1 MTVLVTGAS
10 GFVGLAL
17 TQALV
22 ARGEH
27 VRTLSRTTN
36 RALDALALA
45 GSITPTRGDLI
56 DRDAV
61 MRAAEGARAILHVGA
76 KAGVWGPREEYLAT
90 NVGGT
95 SNVLAAARALGIA
108 RIVYTSTPSV
118 VHAGRDVVGQD
129 ESAPY
134 ATHFSTAYPESKAL
148 AEKAVLAANGTTLS
162 SGDVLATCALRPHL
176 IWGPGDTNLVP
187 RIVERARAGRLAL
200 VNGGSSTIDAT
211 YIDSC
216 VHAHLLAL
224 DRLAPDAACA
234 GKPYFIAQGEPTT
247 VRALVLG
254 IVEAY
259 GIAAHP
265 RSVPL
270 PVAKMAGALL
280 ETGYRLVRSRKE
292 PPLTR
297 FVAEQL
303 GTSHW
308 FDLSAAARDLG
319 YAAPVSTAEG
329 LRRLAAYATVAA

>member
-36 RALDALALA
+36 RTLDAMARDA
-45 GSITPTRGDLI
+45 TITMTRGDLA

-61 MRAAEGARAILHVGA
+61 MRAAEGAAAILHVGA

-95 SNVLAAARALGIA
+95 SNVLAVARAQGIT
-108 RIVYTSTPSV
+108 RVVYTSTPSV
-118 VHAGRDVVGQD
+118 VHSGGDVVGLD

-134 ATHFSTAYPESKAL
+134 ATHFSTAYPESKAI
-148 AEKAVLAANGTTLS
+148 AERAVLGANGRS
-162 SGDVLATCALRPHL
+162 LATCALRPHL

-200 VNGGSSTIDAT
+200 VNGGRSTIDAT

-234 GKPYFIAQGEPTT
+234 GKAYFIAQDEPTT

-259 GIAAHP
+259 GISVRP
-265 RSVPL
+265 RSIPL
-270 PVAKMAGALL
+270 PVAKLAGALI
-280 ETGYRLVRSRKE
+280 EAGYRLARTDRE

-308 FDLSAAARDLG
+308 FDLTAAKRDLG

-329 LRRLAAYATVAA
+329 LRRLAAYARA